1 MFRNFYI
8 FIDITKT
15 MEWEEETF
23 MWHWMEFCELL
34 YPKIIRKNR
43 VAAEVLGLSLL
54 ALTHRLYVYRS
65 RPMPCTFFI
74 ALIGKPAAGKGRLLD
89 CIKMATENTWI
100 ADIPTGSVEA
110 IETTIEDY
118 RFGVL
123 AWDEIGELVEKS
135 GEYLKRVKY
144 LVNRMYYLDRISRYR
159 MSKKSVDIRANSYFV
174 NIIFAGLEEDW
185 GEIENAFLGGFER
198 RFIKLR
204 VNRGTKPF
212 TGEETRTEAWTH
224 LMWLWDYISRHVNQ
238 MVFVKFNSDF
248 RKYSEILSTLPER
261 YWSAAEEYTY
271 KLLAACSIN
280 AARGVTNSARSIS
293 CDGER
298 IKLFPMPQNEIPYSF
313 ENIEYYKCEV
323 SQELVDQYQS
333 LITGNSR
340 DFFELKMMRDRTI
353 CAVIDRLGTIDSG
366 YLTKTQFV
374 RELLRFTNAARYKTI
389 MEAMEDAGIIRIIP
403 GSLLESEDDIVVYD
417 HTAPLCANCVHF
429 DACVSS
435 GTVTDIKKA
444 LFCKKFKLKEKN

>member
-1 MFRNFYI
+1 
-8 FIDITKT
+8 
-15 MEWEEETF
+15 MEWDEDTF

-34 YPKIIRKNR
+34 YPKIIAKNR
-43 VAAEVLGLSLL
+43 LAAEVLGLSLL
-54 ALTHRLYVYRS
+54 AITHRLYVYRS
-65 RPMPCTFFI
+65 RPMPCTFFM

-89 CIKMATENTWI
+89 CVKMATENTWVT
-100 ADIPTGSVEA
+100 DIPTGSVEA

-204 VNRGTKPF
+204 VNRGAKPF
-212 TGEETRTEAWTH
+212 SKEDTKQEAWTH
-224 LMWLWDYISRHVNQ
+224 LMWIWDYINKHVNQ
-238 MVFVKFNSDF
+238 MVFVKFDSDF
-248 RKYSEILSTLPER
+248 SKYSDILSTLPER

-280 AARGVTNSARSIS
+280 AARGTMNSARAIS
-293 CDGER
+293 REGE
-298 IKLFPMPQNEIPYSF
+298 IVKLFPMEKCEIPYSF
-313 ENIEYYKCEV
+313 ENIDYYKAEV
-323 SQELVDQYQS
+323 SQELVDMYHP
-333 LITGNSR
+333 LMTENAR

-353 CAVIDRLGTIDSG
+353 CAVVDRLGTIDAG
-366 YLTKTQFV
+366 YLTKKQFV
-374 RELLRFTNAARYKTI
+374 RELLRFTNAVRYRTI
-389 MEAMEDAGIIRIIP
+389 MEAMEDAGIIRVIP

-417 HTAPLCANCVHF
+417 HSAVLCANCAHF

-435 GTVTDIKKA
+435 GKVTDIKQA
-444 LFCKKFKLKEKN
+444 MFCKRFKMKQ